1 MTNDEEILKQ
11 EQMYGEGTM
20 RKSVLKLMSLARQDA
35 LKFNPC
41 APHMCDTCATQQYE
55 KGKLQGAKDEREK
68 QDERVREARANGFS
82 KGQEAGNQHVSIFKC
97 ACVRGDTSVK
107 ICECYKAGR
116 EETLNE
122 LTKRKIGGSASKPII
137 GSPIPDTDK
146 MLKRIAELEKQ
157 VAGHQLSDTQATGVA
172 ILVREK
178 LALEKELE
186 HAVFCYDKKCKRC
199 KANRILRIGKGD

>member
-1 MTNDEEILKQ
+1 MTTQIDEELVDGWIIKCKCLFPEELTIKD
-11 EQMYGEGTM
+11 
-20 RKSVLKLMSLARQDA
+20 LMELVSLARQEERVCGFGGCKLLSIGKCQKHINEEWNGILSIKEQEA
-35 LKFNPC
+35 F
-41 APHMCDTCATQQYE
+41 E
-55 KGKLQGAKDEREK
+55 KGKQ
-68 QDERVREARANGFS
+68 
-82 KGQEAGNQHVSIFKC
+82 
-97 ACVRGDTSVK
+97 
-107 ICECYKAGR
+107 AGR
-116 EETLNE
+116 EEAIKE
-122 LTKRKIGGSASKPII
+122 LTKRKIGGSVSKPII